1 MKTKFAQIMA
11 TISAFNMSG
20 FPEYAVLYDEPNE
33 SFVLLTDNDK
43 VLWKQVKDF
52 NHYLVS
58 SDGRVY
64 NTITG
69 RFVGTLRSNGYM
81 QVSLSFNGVT
91 TNKGIHQIVAEA
103 FCEKPNTDDYLEV
116 DHINRDPLD
125 NRAENLRWVS
135 RSENAKNKDY
145 SNNGGAHRCYPV
157 ICEETGERFS
167 SMYEAAKCL
176 VDEIYRSYTDPDS
189 IRPIDVEY
197 IKHLSETAFDRVEED
212 LNKKEFPISKITRTW
227 SRAIK
232 HCAIGYRPT
241 AYGLH
246 WKFERDCSIKE
257 IDKFRNKFL
266 ELSSSEF
273 LTGDEEDGGYNYEY
287 IWD

>member
-33 SFVLLTDNDK
+33 SFVLLTDDDK
-43 VLWKQVKDF
+43 VLWKQVKEF

-69 RFVGTLRSNGYM
+69 RFVGTQGYNGYM
-81 QVSLSFNGVT
+81 SASLSFNGVYT
-91 TNKGIHQIVAEA
+91 RKGVHQLVAEA

-116 DHINRDPLD
+116 DHINRNPID
-125 NRAENLRWVS
+125 NRAENLRWVT

-145 SNNGGAHRCYPV
+145 SKNGGANRCYPV
-157 ICEETGERFS
+157 ICEETGERFN
-167 SMYEAAKCL
+167 SMHDAARCI

-189 IRPIDVEY
+189 IRPIDAEY
-197 IKHLSETAFDRVEED
+197 IKHISEASFDRIEQD
-212 LNKKEFPISKITRTW
+212 LNKKDFPAEKIAHAW
-227 SRAIK
+227 SRAINY
-232 HCAIGYRPT
+232 CATGYRPS
-241 AYGLH
+241 AKGLH
-246 WKFERDCSIKE
+246 WKFERDCSLKE
-257 IDKFRNKFL
+257 LEKFRDKFL
-266 ELSSSEF
+266 ELSSAEY
-273 LTGDEEDGGYNYEY
+273 LTGVEENDGYEY
-287 IWD
+287 EYVWD